1 MSKCSRRVARWE
13 SVPKILFTHV
23 FHEKFHCQHT
33 VVVKLWNIL
42 VLFLVQIQSFV
53 KKRHNSYFWYAGVE
67 IRCCFIRIFFFLVS
81 RFTIIMRWGE
91 CVRKVTWEIFEMF
104 IKETMNSSLLILYL
118 GEISQ
123 MGREGLGL
131 KLTII
136 LLIVLHSANGIK

>member
-1 MSKCSRRVARWE
+1 M
-13 SVPKILFTHV
+13 
-23 FHEKFHCQHT
+23 
-33 VVVKLWNIL
+33 
-42 VLFLVQIQSFV
+42 
-53 KKRHNSYFWYAGVE
+53 
-67 IRCCFIRIFFFLVS
+67 
-81 RFTIIMRWGE
+81 
-91 CVRKVTWEIFEMF
+91 RKVTWEIFEMF